1 MPALP
6 IAIPLLA
13 AAILM
18 ALSHALPRRV
28 ADSVAIAVA
37 LAVLLICGW
46 LTWQS
51 ADEAIVYWFGGWQ
64 PRGEMAV
71 GIAFYVDSLA
81 AGLAAL
87 AALLTIGSLLF
98 AWHFFDSVGTLFHVL
113 MLVFLGAMG
122 GFCLSGDIFT
132 MFVFFELMS
141 AAAFAL
147 TGYKIEAS
155 ALEGALNFAITNS
168 IAAFLILWGIGF
180 LYARTGALNLAQISQ
195 SLSSSPP
202 DALVRMA
209 FVLVTTGFF
218 VKGAI
223 VPFHFWLADAHAVAP
238 TPACVLFSGVMVEM
252 GLYAAARVWWVV
264 FSDVLANEQALLST
278 SWMVAGA
285 VTALVAGLACFT
297 QRHLKRLLAL
307 STVSH
312 MGILLMALGHF
323 RPAALAGAAIYLVG
337 HALVKG
343 ALFLC
348 AGILLHRLD
357 DVDVIKLRGKGR
369 RLRMTGAVM
378 ILAACGLADM
388 PPCGTFIGKA
398 LADAAAA
405 HEKLEWTTAVGLIAS
420 ALTGAA
426 VLRAAGRI
434 FFGWGPPPEEEQES
448 ASEKE
453 GRETGGGSRRVPRSM
468 LFPAAAMACAAFAWG
483 LLPGLQDEMV
493 SQARRFQDR
502 EAYISAVFSQTSTA
516 ANATAS
522 HHDVFEWRSMAHG
535 CGSTVAA
542 ACLAALVLWRRKLPA
557 VPQAV
562 IRKLLTTLTETSE
575 LFHSGRAND
584 YVAWLIVGLA
594 IYSATMLFAAV

>member
-18 ALSHALPRRV
+18 ALSHVLPRRL
-28 ADSVAIAVA
+28 ADSLAIAVA
-37 LAVLLICGW
+37 SAVFLICGW
-46 LTWQS
+46 LAWQS

-64 PRGEMAV
+64 PRGKIAI

-87 AALLTIGSLLF
+87 AALLTVGSLLF
-98 AWHFFDSVGTLFHVL
+98 AWHFFDSVGTFFHVL
-113 MLVFLGAMG
+113 MLVFLGAMA

-168 IAAFLILWGIGF
+168 IAAFLILWGIGL
-180 LYARTGALNLAQISQ
+180 LYARTGALNLAQISE
-195 SLSSSPP
+195 SLAAGPP

-218 VKGAI
+218 VKAAI

-264 FSDVLANEQALLST
+264 FSGVLAEEQSLVGMV
-278 SWMVAGA
+278 WMVAAA
-285 VTALVAGLACFT
+285 VTALVAALACFT

-312 MGILLMALGHF
+312 MGILLMAVGHF
-323 RPAALAGAAIYLVG
+323 NPAALSGAAVYLVG

-348 AGILLHRLD
+348 AGILLHRLA

-369 RLRMTGAVM
+369 RMPATAAVM
-378 ILAACGLADM
+378 ILAAGGLADM
-388 PPCGTFIGKA
+388 PPCGTFVGKA
-398 LADAAAA
+398 IADAAA
-405 HEKLEWTTAVGLIAS
+405 HEKLAWTTVTGLIAS

-434 FFGWGPPPEEEQES
+434 FFGWGPPPEEEQDS
-448 ASEKE
+448 ASEQE
-453 GRETGGGSRRVPRSM
+453 GRETSGGNRRVPWSM
-468 LFPAAAMACAAFAWG
+468 LVPAAAMVCAAFACG
-483 LLPGLQDEMV
+483 LLPGIQEAMT

-502 EAYISAVFSQTSTA
+502 EAYVSAVFGHTPVVAESPIARQDA
-516 ANATAS
+516 
-522 HHDVFEWRSMAHG
+522 FRWRSIALG
-535 CGSTVAA
+535 CGSTIAA
-542 ACLAALVLWRRKLPA
+542 ACLAAMVLWRRKLPTA
-557 VPQAV
+557 LQAV
-562 IRKLLTTLTETSE
+562 IHKLLVSLTETSE
-575 LFHSGRAND
+575 RLHSGRVND
-584 YVAWLIVGLA
+584 YVAWLVVGLA
-594 IYSATMLFAAV
+594 IYSLTILL

>member
-6 IAIPLLA
+6 IAVPLLA
-13 AAILM
+13 AAVLM
-18 ALSHALPRRV
+18 ALSHVLPRRV
-28 ADSVAIAVA
+28 ADSLAIAVA
-37 LAVLLICGW
+37 LAVFAICGW
-46 LTWQS
+46 LTWRS
-51 ADEAIVYWFGGWQ
+51 ADEPIVYWFGGWQ
-64 PRGEMAV
+64 PRGEVAI

-87 AALLTIGSLLF
+87 AALLTVGSLIF
-98 AWHFFDSVGTLFHVL
+98 AWQFFESVGTLFHVL
-113 MLVFLGAMG
+113 VLVFLGAMA

-168 IAAFLILWGIGF
+168 IAAFLILWGIGL
-180 LYARTGALNLAQISQ
+180 LYARTGALNLAQISD
-195 SLSSSPP
+195 SLATGQADS
-202 DALVRMA
+202 LVRMA

-264 FSDVLANEQALLST
+264 FSGALAGDQARLSMV
-278 SWMVAGA
+278 WMVAGG
-285 VTALVAGLACFT
+285 VTAMVAGLACFT

-323 RPAALAGAAIYLVG
+323 RPAALAGAALYLVG

-348 AGILLHRLD
+348 AGLLLHRLA

-369 RLRMTGAVM
+369 PMRATAAIMV
-378 ILAACGLADM
+378 LAACGLADM
-388 PPCGTFIGKA
+388 PPCGTFVGKA
-398 LADAAAA
+398 IADAAASRD
-405 HEKLEWTTAVGLIAS
+405 KLEWATVIGLIAS

-448 ASEKE
+448 ASETE
-453 GRETGGGSRRVPRSM
+453 GRETSGGSRRVPRSM
-468 LFPAAAMACAAFAWG
+468 LVPAAAMVCAAFAVG
-483 LLPGLQDEMV
+483 LVPGVQEELTI
-493 SQARRFQDR
+493 QARRFQDR
-502 EAYISAVFSQTSTA
+502 ETYVGAVFSHTVA
-516 ANATAS
+516 DVELPAIHHNA
-522 HHDVFEWRSMAHG
+522 FEWRSILHG
-535 CGSTVAA
+535 CGSTLGAV
-542 ACLAALVLWRRKLPA
+542 CLAAIVLWRRKLPTMLRA
-557 VPQAV
+557 VV
-562 IRKLLTTLTETSE
+562 RKLLTSLTETSE
-575 LFHSGRAND
+575 RFHSGRAND
-584 YVAWLIVGLA
+584 YVAWLVLGLA
-594 IYSATMLFAAV
+594 IYSLALLL